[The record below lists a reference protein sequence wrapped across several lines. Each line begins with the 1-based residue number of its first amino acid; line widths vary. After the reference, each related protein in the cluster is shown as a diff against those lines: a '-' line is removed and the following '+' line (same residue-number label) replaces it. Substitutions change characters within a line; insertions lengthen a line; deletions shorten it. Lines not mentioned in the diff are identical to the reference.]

1 MPSQLTAAHGA
12 SLVKRLAEIY
22 APSYIMYDICPC
34 GTAQTGS
41 ISLNPSPAEQQQ
53 ALASAMAQLLWQAR
67 SGSAVSVALLP
78 DHDSGARLSHEQ
90 LVRGATFVSVTQRAA
105 LEVRPHRVHGMKN
118 AGA

>member
-1 MPSQLTAAHGA
+1 MPSQLTAAHGV
-12 SLVKRLAEIY
+12 SLVKRLAEKY
-22 APSYIMYDICPC
+22 ACQTRPC
-34 GTAQTGS
+34 GTAQMGS
-41 ISLNPSPAEQQQ
+41 IGLNPSPAEQQQ

-105 LEVRPHRVHGMKN
+105 LEVRRRNVQRMKD
-118 AGA
+118 AKEWA